1 MMIRPFLKRAMRR
14 LATAFAL
21 LITGYWA
28 AGLIGGAIPAHAG
41 WRPPAQGITIYVET
55 KGVHTDLVLPRR
67 AAGVDWTQLV
77 KPAHFGNPR
86 YAGFDHLAFG
96 WGERHFFLDTP
107 TWAAVRPL
115 NVHPP
120 TIRSAPTTLPN

>member
-1 MMIRPFLKRAMRR
+1 MMIRPFLKRAMLR

-55 KGVHTDLVLPRR
+55 NGVHTDLVLPRR
-67 AAGVDWTQLV
+67 AAGVDWTRLV
-77 KPAHFGNPR
+77 QPAPFGDPR
-86 YAGFDHLAFG
+86 CAGFDHRPFRGGGGAFIL
-96 WGERHFFLDTP
+96 RTP
-107 TWAAVRPL
+107 TNGKA
-115 NVHPP
+115 
-120 TIRSAPTTLPN
+120 